1 MVANVLESSSAPAS
15 GTTVFDKMLNIFVCP
30 GEVFDE
36 VIGSAPALENWR
48 VPTLLVCLAGMI
60 QVFLVPGEPAVVA
73 LRQISAGAQVSDVQ
87 ALELA
92 GAQPLMSSLTVC
104 MAAWVGT
111 IWAAIVLWCIGRV
124 ILKVRFSFLK
134 TLEIVGLSGI
144 TLVLGT
150 VFTVLLVA
158 ATGNSAAHPSLS
170 LIAEKMDLAPG
181 LRRVLD
187 VINFFHLWTATVLA
201 GGLSRLAGVSF
212 KEAAFWVF
220 GYWIA
225 ARSLLILLG

>member
-1 MVANVLESSSAPAS
+1 
-15 GTTVFDKMLNIFVCP
+15 
-30 GEVFDE
+30 
-36 VIGSAPALENWR
+36 
-48 VPTLLVCLAGMI
+48 
-60 QVFLVPGEPAVVA
+60 
-73 LRQISAGAQVSDVQ
+73 
-87 ALELA
+87 
-92 GAQPLMSSLTVC
+92 
-104 MAAWVGT
+104 
-111 IWAAIVLWCIGRV
+111 
-124 ILKVRFSFLK
+124 LKVRFSFLK